1 MLPPLVSENYNKCAE
16 VFQQGFGF
24 TSSNDEKPYI
34 ATFGLGPCIAIVGY
48 NKEHKIG
55 FIYHIDN
62 KKCFHDKNVGTLYYH
77 INKFKEN
84 YHEESMTFVVSL
96 FGSTT
101 YYQKHF
107 VEYIYTQIKRY
118 NMFWAKYNIKI
129 NIVENN
135 INTENNSTS
144 VCLNTE
150 DGSFYSF
157 NGTNSTMNSLTP
169 IERKCK
175 EMKLVIN
182 SMVDK
187 PILQNDYFGKVQPVA
202 V

>member
-1 MLPPLVSENYNKCAE
+1 MLPPLKNTDYEKCAE

-24 TSSNDEKPYI
+24 TSNHDEKPYI

-55 FIYHIDN
+55 FMYHIDN
-62 KKCFHDKNVGTLYYH
+62 KKCFCDKNVGSLYYH
-77 INKFKEN
+77 INNIKTQYNAEN
-84 YHEESMTFVVSL
+84 INFDVSL

-101 YYQKHF
+101 YYQKEF

-118 NMFWAKYNIKI
+118 NMFWNKNNIKI

-135 INTENNSTS
+135 INTDNNSTS

-150 DGSFYSF
+150 DGTFYSF
-157 NGTNSTMNSLTP
+157 NPHKTIMHNWTDIELKCREYSL
-169 IERKCK
+169 I
-175 EMKLVIN
+175 IN
-182 SMVDK
+182 SMIDHPK
-187 PILQNDYFGKVQPVA
+187 INKNYFGKLNATV
-202 V
+202 